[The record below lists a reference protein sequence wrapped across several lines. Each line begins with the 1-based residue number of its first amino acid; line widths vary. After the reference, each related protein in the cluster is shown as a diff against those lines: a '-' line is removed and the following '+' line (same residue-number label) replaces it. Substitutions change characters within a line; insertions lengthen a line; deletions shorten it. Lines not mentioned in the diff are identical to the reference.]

1 MARFNP
7 YKLRHSYAT
16 LMRRGG
22 ADIAD
27 VQVMMGHRSPKTTQ
41 RCAMVIPEKLVGA
54 MRGFQAE
61 WSKARGR
68 VAWQRPQQMEKKAS
82 SET

>member
-1 MARFNP
+1 VARFNP